1 MTLFENTMKVL
12 FKVRQE
18 HEAFIG
24 DPGMMKGF
32 GSTTVDHFT
41 FGVSSSRNKVKK
53 VMNRRFRAR
62 RVKINAQ
69 KITSWIRD
77 AR

>member
-1 MTLFENTMKVL
+1 MFENTMKVL
-12 FKVRQE
+12 FKVTQE

-32 GSTTVDHFT
+32 GSTVVDDFT
-41 FGVSSSRNKVKK
+41 FGLSRSRNKVKK
-53 VMNRRFRAR
+53 FMNRRFRAK

-69 KITSWIRD
+69 KITLWIRD